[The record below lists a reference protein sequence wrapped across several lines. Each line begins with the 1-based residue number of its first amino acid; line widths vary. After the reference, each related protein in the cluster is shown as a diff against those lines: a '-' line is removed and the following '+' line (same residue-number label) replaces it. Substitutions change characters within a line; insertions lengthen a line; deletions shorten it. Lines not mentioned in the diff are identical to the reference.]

1 MVHIKITLVLQ
12 HFRALSHLRIHVML
26 HFTGPFQNV
35 NNMALNL
42 EMVWKNYYGLVTQW
56 AAFLHDAGKC
66 FTLFISSVLQITPCD
81 VTANA
86 LTKSKVPGQKY

>member
-35 NNMALNL
+35 NNNGFKPGNGMKELLWNGHSVGCL
-42 EMVWKNYYGLVTQW
+42 
-56 AAFLHDAGKC
+56 
-66 FTLFISSVLQITPCD
+66 FT
-81 VTANA
+81 
-86 LTKSKVPGQKY
+86 

>member
-42 EMVWKNYYGLVTQW
+42 EMVWKNYYGMVTQW
-56 AAFLHDAGKC
+56 AAFLHDAGK
-66 FTLFISSVLQITPCD
+66 
-81 VTANA
+81 
-86 LTKSKVPGQKY
+86 